1 MFFPRRILLGYI
13 MRAITKIFLVD
24 GDMRRRASISHCLA
38 QCEIHVEPYENVA
51 ELRGHMADF
60 GLVLIHD
67 EKTEIVQALDYMA
80 EAANWLPLIGFSED
94 PDPRSVAKAI
104 HHGAI
109 DYLAWPFAENEIVGT
124 LRDAA
129 TLAETI
135 GQRKNR
141 EYMAKKRVDRL
152 SKREREVL
160 LSVANG
166 LSSQK
171 IAQQLEISPRTVE
184 IHRSNMLNKMG
195 ASNTSEAI
203 RLAVEAD
210 FVI

>member
-1 MFFPRRILLGYI
+1 
-13 MRAITKIFLVD
+13 MRTITKIFLVD

-38 QCEIHVEPYENVA
+38 QCEIHVDPYESVA

-67 EKTEIVQALDYMA
+67 QSGEIAQVIDFMA
-80 EAANWLPLIGFSED
+80 EAGNWLPVIGFSEK
-94 PDPRSVAKAI
+94 PDPRAVAKAI
-104 HHGAI
+104 HYGAI
-109 DYLAWPFAENEIVGT
+109 DYLAWPFAENEIVST

-129 TLAETI
+129 ALAETI

-141 EYMAKKRVDRL
+141 EYTAKKRVDRL

-166 LSSQK
+166 LSSHK
-171 IAQQLEISPRTVE
+171 IAEQLEISPRTVE

-195 ASNTSEAI
+195 ATNTSEAI
-203 RLAVEAD
+203 RFAVEAD
-210 FVI
+210 FVV

>member
-1 MFFPRRILLGYI
+1 MDS
-13 MRAITKIFLVD
+13 ITKIFLVD

-38 QCEIHVEPYENVA
+38 QCDIHVAPYENVA

-67 EKTEIVQALDYMA
+67 GDSGIPSVVDFMA
-80 EAANWLPLIGFSED
+80 EAGNWLPVIGFSEN
-94 PDPRSVAKAI
+94 PAPRAVARAI
-104 HHGAI
+104 HYGAI
-109 DYLAWPFAENEIVGT
+109 DYLAWPFAENEIVGI
-124 LRDAA
+124 LSDAA
-129 TLAETI
+129 VLAGRI

-141 EYMAKKRVDRL
+141 EYMAKKRIDKL

-166 LSSQK
+166 MSSHK
-171 IAQQLEISPRTVE
+171 IAEQLDISPRTVE

-195 ASNTSEAI
+195 ANNTSEAI
-203 RLAVEAD
+203 RFAVEAD
-210 FVI
+210 FVA

>member
-1 MFFPRRILLGYI
+1 

-24 GDMRRRASISHCLA
+24 SDMRRRASISHCLA
-38 QCEIHVEPYENVA
+38 QCDIHVEPYENVI

-67 EKTEIVQALDYMA
+67 EGAEIAQAVDYMA
-80 EAANWLPLIGFSED
+80 ESGNWLPMIGFAES
-94 PDPRSVAKAI
+94 PASRAVAKAI
-104 HHGAI
+104 HSGAI
-109 DYLAWPFAENEIVGT
+109 DYLAWPFGEAEIVGT

-129 TLAETI
+129 VLAETI

-141 EYMAKKRVDRL
+141 EYAAKKRVDRL

-166 LSSQK
+166 LSSHK
-171 IAQQLEISPRTVE
+171 IAEQLAISPRTVE

-203 RLAVEAD
+203 RFAVEAE
-210 FVI
+210 FVV

>member
-1 MFFPRRILLGYI
+1 M
-13 MRAITKIFLVD
+13 MAITKIFLVD
-24 GDMRRRASISHCLA
+24 GDMRRRASISHYLA
-38 QCEIHVEPYENVA
+38 QCEIHVAPYENVA

-67 EKTEIVQALDYMA
+67 ETTGIAQALDYMA
-80 EAANWLPLIGFSED
+80 EAGSWLPLIGFSEN
-94 PDPRSVAKAI
+94 PAPRAVAKAI
-104 HHGAI
+104 HLGAI

-129 TLAETI
+129 ELAETI

-160 LSVANG
+160 QSVANG
-166 LSSQK
+166 LSSHK
-171 IAQQLEISPRTVE
+171 IAEQLEISPRTVE

-195 ASNTSEAI
+195 ANNTSEAI
-203 RLAVEAD
+203 RFAVEAN
-210 FVI
+210 FVV

>member
-1 MFFPRRILLGYI
+1 

-67 EKTEIVQALDYMA
+67 EKAEIAQALDYMA
-80 EAANWLPLIGFSED
+80 EAGNWLPLIGFSEN
-94 PDPRSVAKAI
+94 PDPRAVAKAI

-109 DYLAWPFAENEIVGT
+109 DYLAWPFAENEVVGT

-129 TLAETI
+129 ALADTI

-166 LSSQK
+166 LSSHK
-171 IAQQLEISPRTVE
+171 IAEQLEISPRTVE

-203 RLAVEAD
+203 RFAVEAD
-210 FVI
+210 FVV